1 MTRATD
7 VHKSMRAF
15 PVADLEVLTSK
26 GPMLVLAPH
35 PDDESI
41 GCGGIIAEACARQ
54 HEVHV
59 VVMTDGTGSHPSS
72 KQYPSARLRELRE
85 GETQAAV
92 AALGLSPAR
101 LDFLRLRDGKAPHQ
115 GAEFKRVVAWLAD
128 FMRDRRIGTVCATW
142 MHDPHPDH
150 LATHLMAKAA
160 TEATSAPL
168 YSYPVWGWTLGPR
181 SWLPRT
187 TLSGFRIDIA
197 RQLPAKRKAIAS
209 HQSQVTTL
217 IDDDP
222 TAFQLSSEFL
232 ALFDEPFETFV
243 RS

>member
-1 MTRATD
+1 MTPAPD
-7 VHKSMRAF
+7 VHQRMREF
-15 PVADLEVLTSK
+15 PEADLEVLTAD
-26 GPMLVLAPH
+26 GPILVLAPH

-54 HEVHV
+54 KEVHV
-59 VVMTDGTGSHPSS
+59 VVVTDGTGSHPNS
-72 KQYPSARLRELRE
+72 KQYPSARLRDLRE
-85 GETQAAV
+85 SETHAAV
-92 AALGLSPAR
+92 AALGLAPTR
-101 LDFLRLRDGKAPHQ
+101 LEFLRLRDGKAPHQ
-115 GAEFKRVVAWLAD
+115 GAEFRRIVAWLAA
-128 FMRDRRIGTVCATW
+128 FVRDRRIATMCATW

-160 TEATSAPL
+160 AGATGIPL
-168 YSYPVWGWTLGPR
+168 YSYPVWGWTLGSR
-181 SWLPRT
+181 SWLPRA
-187 TLSGFRIDIA
+187 TLSGFRINIA
-197 RQLPAKRKAIAS
+197 RQLPAKQAAIAC

-222 TAFQLSSEFL
+222 TAFQLSREFH